1 MNIKKY
7 LKSFRLRTLP
17 LSASGIIMGT
27 FLSMSYGIFDIII
40 FIFALLTTNS
50 LQILSDLANEYGD
63 AQKGTDNNSRIGPKR
78 GLQAGEISQKEL
90 IHLIYIFIIL
100 SIILGIILIFVS
112 FDNLMNTSSIIML
125 TLGAASIF
133 AAIKYTV
140 GKNAYGY
147 KGLGD
152 FFVLIFFGLLA
163 TMGSFFIMSSK
174 IEMAVLLPAFS
185 IGLFS
190 MGVLNM
196 NNMRDI
202 ENDKIC
208 GKITIPVKIG
218 EKNGKIYQ
226 TLIISLGVICT
237 LIFSIVRN
245 SNIWGYLFLI
255 TTPIFI
261 IHLINVWKFHG
272 REYDSQLKIVSIATF
287 VFAIL
292 VAIGQNI

>member
-1 MNIKKY
+1 MNIKRY

-17 LSASGIIMGT
+17 LSASGIIMGS
-27 FLSMSYGIFDIII
+27 FLSMSYGIFDITI

-63 AQKGTDNNSRIGPKR
+63 AQKGTDNNKRIGPKR
-78 GLQAGEISQKEL
+78 GLQAGEITKREL
-90 IHLIYIFIIL
+90 INLIYIFIVL

-112 FDNLMNTSSIIML
+112 FNNLMNTSSIIML
-125 TLGAASIF
+125 TFGAASIF
-133 AAIKYTV
+133 AAMKYTV

-152 FFVLIFFGLLA
+152 LFVLIFFGLLA
-163 TMGSFFIMSSK
+163 TMGSFFIMSSQ
-174 IEMAVLLPAFS
+174 IEMEVLLPALS

-226 TLIISLGVICT
+226 TLIISIGILCT
-237 LIFSIVRN
+237 IIFSIIRN

-272 REYDSQLKIVSIATF
+272 REYDSQLKVVSIATF
-287 VFAIL
+287 IFAIL